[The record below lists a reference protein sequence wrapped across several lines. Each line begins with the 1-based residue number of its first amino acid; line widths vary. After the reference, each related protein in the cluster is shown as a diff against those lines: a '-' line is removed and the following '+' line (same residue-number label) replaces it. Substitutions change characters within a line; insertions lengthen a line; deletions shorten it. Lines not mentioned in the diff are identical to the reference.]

1 MFAQLNG
8 ISHYYED
15 SGGEGTPIV
24 FIHGLGG
31 SHESWSRQAPLAD
44 EFRVVTYDERGSGKT
59 QKALG
64 PYSVELL
71 ADDLLALLDHLGLDA
86 PVLVGLSMGGGIAQT
101 FELEHPGRA
110 RGLGL
115 LSTSSEFSEQKRRV
129 FRSRADTA
137 EREGMAPLVD
147 SMVERWFSPAF
158 AATHPAVIA
167 DVKGAQ
173 LAHDPRAFAARCR
186 ANAERNWTDRLGA
199 IGCPVLYVGGELD
212 PGSFVSSIDA
222 YEAQVPSIEVHVI
235 AGASHCIHIERPQ
248 ELNPLIAAFARGLD
262 GR

>member
-1 MFAQLNG
+1 MFAELNG

-15 SGGEGTPIV
+15 TGGAGTPIV

-31 SHESWSRQAPLAD
+31 SHESWSHQAPLAG

-59 QKALG
+59 QKAPG
-64 PYSVELL
+64 PYSIDLL
-71 ADDLLALLDHLGLDA
+71 ADDLLALLDHLGLRS

-101 FELEHPGRA
+101 FDLKYPGRA

-115 LSTSSEFSEQKRRV
+115 LSTSSEFSEQKRQV

-158 AATHPAVIA
+158 AARHPAVIA

-186 ANAERNWTDRLGA
+186 ANAERNWTDRLRS
-199 IGCPVLYVGGELD
+199 ISCPVLYVGGELD
-212 PGSFVSSIDA
+212 PGNFVSSIDTYKA
-222 YEAQVPSIEVHVI
+222 EVPSIDVHVI
-235 AGASHCIHIERPQ
+235 AGASHCIQIERPD
-248 ELNPLIAAFARGLD
+248 ELNALLSSFVRGLD
-262 GR
+262 AR